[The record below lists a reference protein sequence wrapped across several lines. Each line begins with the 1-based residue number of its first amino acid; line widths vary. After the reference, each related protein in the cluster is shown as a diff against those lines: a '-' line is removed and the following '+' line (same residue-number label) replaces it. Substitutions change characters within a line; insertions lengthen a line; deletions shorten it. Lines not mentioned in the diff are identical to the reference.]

1 MEDNN
6 KLFVFEK
13 KEVILIFVFI
23 VLIAVISFTLGVRTG
38 KQLSLKQDDY
48 TAEDIQK
55 INLKSIDE
63 ENVDDLVNEKGS
75 TAFERSLEDEGTSLQ
90 KDATKFEDPAAVNK
104 PVDVLESRLKE
115 EMEKLAREKIPA
127 ETTAVESG
135 ADSGNGQGLGEDV
148 LNDSK
153 AVASTVAPDYTGKY
167 TIQLFS
173 HQSQES
179 AQDFADAFIIKGY
192 DVIINEVII
201 PGKGKWYRVGIGA
214 FSTINEAEDYLQKEK
229 DLFQSQQYIIQKI

>member
-13 KEVILIFVFI
+13 KEVMLIFVFI

-48 TAEDIQK
+48 TSDDVQG
-55 INLKSIDE
+55 INLKSVEE
-63 ENVDDLVNEKGS
+63 ENVEEIVKQKGTTDFEK
-75 TAFERSLEDEGTSLQ
+75 SLEDEGSSVKEESNDSSTE
-90 KDATKFEDPAAVNK
+90 ARPA
-104 PVDVLESRLKE
+104 DVLESRLKE

-127 ETTAVESG
+127 ETTAVDSATDSEKDAATESM
-135 ADSGNGQGLGEDV
+135 SESMV
-148 LNDSK
+148 PK
-153 AVASTVAPDYTGKY
+153 EASTPAVAPDYTGKF

-214 FSTINEAEDYLQKEK
+214 FKTVNEAEDYLQKEK